1 MSMIGNLRA
10 VDDDVLQDLLASP
23 AKIQDFLYSEEA
35 EDGADHTDLDKAW
48 HTIHFVLTGSTW
60 EGDFP
65 QGFLVSAGTPVGEED
80 VGYGPAR
87 AFQSAEVCEIHAVL
101 SQVSDDDFSKR
112 FSVTALKEADVYPSF
127 GHASDEEERPYFLE
141 YFQILK
147 AFVARASAQKKGL
160 LVYVN

>member
-10 VDDDVLQDLLASP
+10 VSDGTLQELLASP
-23 AKIQDFLYSEEA
+23 PKIQDFLYSEEA
-35 EDGADHTDLDKAW
+35 EESEDHTDLDKAW
-48 HTIHFVLTGSTW
+48 HTIHFVLTGSSW

-65 QGFLVSAGTPVGEED
+65 LGFLVSAGAPVGEED

-87 AFQSAEVCEIHAVL
+87 AFRSDEVQAIQAAL
-101 SQVSDDDFSKR
+101 ANVSDAEFTRR
-112 FSVTALKEADVYPSF
+112 FSVASLKEADIYPSF
-127 GHASDEEERPYFLE
+127 GLTSDEEERPYFLE

-147 AFVARASAQKKGL
+147 AFVARAAAQKKAL